1 MFSACKIRT
10 TRSARHVTHRR
21 NDGAPCF
28 FNDDDY
34 LVYLD
39 CLKEAAAR
47 HHCAIHAYALLP
59 GEAQLL
65 VGAEGDNRL
74 LLRCAGDRYVAYVHY
89 IYQRNGF
96 HWEHV
101 PKAAL
106 VDGARDLLE
115 CQRSIE
121 SAPVQARLAAGP
133 AEYRWS
139 SYRHHAHG
147 SEDAVVRDHPCYLKL
162 GATRGGRQSAYRELC
177 RQAPARTQDG
187 RKRPQGTPVTARGP
201 GRRDA
206 WGGGFGAGSGLT
218 GA

>member
-1 MFSACKIRT
+1 MFSAYKSRT
-10 TRSARHVTHRR
+10 TGSARHVTHRR
-21 NDGAPCF
+21 NDGALCF

-59 GEAQLL
+59 DQVQLL

-74 LLRCAGDRYVAYVHY
+74 PLLLRCAGGRYVEYVHY

-96 HWEHV
+96 HWEHG
-101 PKAAL
+101 PKTSL
-106 VDGARDLLE
+106 VEGTRELLA

-121 SAPVQARLAAGP
+121 SAPVLAHLAAGP

-139 SYRHHAHG
+139 SYRHHAEG
-147 SEDAVVRDHPCYLKL
+147 SEDAVVCDHPCYLKL
-162 GATRGGRQSAYRELC
+162 GANQDE
-177 RQAPARTQDG
+177 RQAAYQELFLRLLPEIKAGENALRLPRLAG
-187 RKRPQGTPVTARGP
+187 R
-201 GRRDA
+201 D
-206 WGGGFGAGSGLT
+206 GAGTRAAAVLASVAT
-218 GA
+218 

>member
-1 MFSACKIRT
+1 MFSACKVRT
-10 TRSARHVTHRR
+10 AGSARHVTHRR

-39 CLKEAAAR
+39 CLKEAAER

-74 LLRCAGDRYVAYVHY
+74 PLLLRCAGGRYVEYVRY
-89 IYQRNGF
+89 IHQCNGF
-96 HWEHV
+96 HWEHG
-101 PKAAL
+101 PKGSR
-106 VDGARDLLE
+106 VEGARELLA

-133 AEYRWS
+133 AAYRWS

-147 SEDAVVRDHPCYLKL
+147 SEDAVVRDHPCYLEL
-162 GATRGGRQSAYRELC
+162 GADQDERQTAYQELFRQLLPESKTGGNALRLSGLVDRNAGTRAAAAW
-177 RQAPARTQDG
+177 APA
-187 RKRPQGTPVTARGP
+187 A
-201 GRRDA
+201 A
-206 WGGGFGAGSGLT
+206 
-218 GA
+218 

>member
-1 MFSACKIRT
+1 MFSAHKVRT
-10 TRSARHVTHRR
+10 TGSAHHVTHRR
-21 NDGAPCF
+21 SDGAPCF

-59 GEAQLL
+59 GEARLL

-74 LLRCAGDRYVAYVHY
+74 PLLLRCAGGRYVEYVHY

-96 HWEHV
+96 HWEHG
-101 PKAAL
+101 PKTSL
-106 VDGARDLLE
+106 VEGARELLA

-133 AEYRWS
+133 ADYRWS

-162 GATRGGRQSAYRELC
+162 GADQDERQTAYQELFRQVLPDSKTGGDALRLPRLVGRDSA
-177 RQAPARTQDG
+177 
-187 RKRPQGTPVTARGP
+187 GTLA
-201 GRRDA
+201 A
-206 WGGGFGAGSGLT
+206 A
-218 GA
+218 A